1 MSDLTNLTPPR
12 DLSKDSLRAIFTHLF
27 RRLAVHRNNAELY
40 ALAEYNLSSLNE
52 GRKTQRR
59 DAFNDEIQRW
69 AQDLLQ
75 IIWAVCD
82 EPEGGECG
90 VTHSM

>member
-1 MSDLTNLTPPR
+1 MSDLTKITPPK
-12 DLSKDSLRAIFTHLF
+12 DLSKDDLHAIFTHLF

-40 ALAEYNLSSLNE
+40 GLAEYNLSSLPE
-52 GRKTQRR
+52 KSKARRR

-75 IIWAVCD
+75 TIWVVCK
-82 EPEGGECG
+82 EPGGGKCILAFA
-90 VTHSM
+90 